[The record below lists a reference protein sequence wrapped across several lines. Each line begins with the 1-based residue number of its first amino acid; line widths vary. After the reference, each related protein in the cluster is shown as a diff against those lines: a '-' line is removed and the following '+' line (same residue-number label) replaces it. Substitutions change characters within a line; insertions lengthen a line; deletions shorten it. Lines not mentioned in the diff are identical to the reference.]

1 MPWIESCAVDERV
14 EFIADW
20 LAWLW
25 TVTELAERYGVS
37 RKTAYKW
44 IGRYAER
51 GPSGLE
57 PGSSAPLRH
66 GRATPAALREAI
78 LQQKEARPTWGPRKI
93 IAKLSELHPELG
105 WPVASTAG
113 EILKRA
119 GLTQRRRWRRRAPPS
134 LGGLTEAQA
143 PNDVWAADHKGWV
156 LLGDGQRC
164 EPLTVSDSYS
174 RFLIALS
181 ACQSTREAEARP
193 VFERAF
199 AAFGLPR

>member
-1 MPWIESCAVDERV
+1 MPWIEGCAEDAMAG
-14 EFIADW
+14 FICCW
-20 LAWLW
+20 LRGLW

-66 GRATPAALREAI
+66 GRATPAALRESI

-113 EILKRA
+113 GSLKRA
-119 GLTQRRRWRRRAPPS
+119 GLAQRRGWRRR
-134 LGGLTEAQA
+134 
-143 PNDVWAADHKGWV
+143 
-156 LLGDGQRC
+156 
-164 EPLTVSDSYS
+164 
-174 RFLIALS
+174 S
-181 ACQSTREAEARP
+181 A
-193 VFERAF
+193 
-199 AAFGLPR
+199 